1 VNFVTTGKLSFKDLA
16 DSIISDLVR
25 METRILISQALTAIF
40 GSVSGSSIASDY
52 MAGGGSTYAASGVD
66 WSVNL
71 SGGRASGGPV
81 AGGSLYEVAEG
92 GKPEVLSSGGHTYL
106 LMGTQDGYVTPASTS
121 GTSPLGRTGSAG
133 VAQTKG
139 GDVIVNVQNN
149 GGQPAQVSQS
159 KDGNGNDIITVMI
172 NAAANE
178 VDSRIMRGGST
189 YKAINQTFGVSRRG
203 VPVAG

>member
-1 VNFVTTGKLSFKDLA
+1 MNFVTTGKLNFKDLGNTIVQTLLRIELQVLESKILSSLLWSMGGYGA
-16 DSIISDLVR
+16 AADAAAGSVIDSIIGPSTHAKGGVFNSPSLSAYSNGVYDSPQFFVTHAKGNIFAEAGPEAVMPL
-25 METRILISQALTAIF
+25 TRGPDGKLGVKAQ
-40 GSVSGSSIASDY
+40 GS
-52 MAGGGSTYAASGVD
+52 
-66 WSVNL
+66 
-71 SGGRASGGPV
+71 
-81 AGGSLYEVAEG
+81 
-92 GKPEVLSSGGHTYL
+92 
-106 LMGTQDGYVTPASTS
+106 
-121 GTSPLGRTGSAG
+121 
-133 VAQTKG
+133 G

-189 YKAINQTFGVSRRG
+189 YKAIQQTYGLSRRG